1 MPDAHVPQACLDG
14 FEHPL
19 VVSRVLDDQVAA
31 HRDHPAGDGPD
42 VEVVHRGHA
51 GDGRDPVVDV
61 REGDVRGR
69 RLEQHVR
76 ALLYQPPGAAE
87 DQQGDQHRDDWIG
100 LHPPR
105 GQDDHARE
113 QGADRAEQVAHD
125 VEVRAAL
132 VERVVVAAMQ
142 DRGPKGVGRQ
152 SYAGDDQEQRAVH
165 LGGRLEPAVGLEA
178 DTERDHDQGRPV
190 HERRQD
196 LQPQQSERPL
206 RRHRPLCQCRHDERQ
221 TQRGHVGQQVCE
233 PPAHGFGNHH
243 RGRDR
248 QHDLHPP
255 PALLAQRSSMRA
267 LDFQRYR
274 GAHLSPFLRPAS
286 PKSRAVPPP
295 GNTPYVPASMPGPGS
310 ESLGLRLLAVLALV
324 LANAFFVAA
333 EFALV
338 AARRTRIEALVRRG
352 DRRARTVQAAFKDLY
367 RQLSA
372 AQLGITVASILLGYV
387 AEDTVAQV
395 FRDWFAALPPA
406 LEFLARGG
414 VASTVAVALVSFLH
428 VVFGEQAPKAWAITH
443 PERTSRWIAAPLI
456 FFSWITRAFT
466 ALLNWSASRVV
477 RLLGLKGTSAE
488 LEAIP
493 SPEELRMLVEQ
504 SRQRGKLDADDAR
517 LLQGVFE
524 FSEKTAREVMT
535 PRTEMVALPADLTLE
550 EAADQVAVAGRSR
563 YPVYGESLDDILGI
577 VHAKDILAGLRAAK
591 GGGLRA
597 VVRPAMFVPGTREV
611 EDVLA
616 DMKRQKSHLAIVLDE
631 FGGTAGLVTMEDLL
645 EEIVG
650 QIYDE
655 YDRPSG
661 ELRSVPAGVAPT
673 IAGSVPIR
681 EVNSAFGLELG
692 EQDYTTIGGFLF
704 GAIGRLPR
712 PGDQVAVKGAVFEIV
727 EV

>member
-1 MPDAHVPQACLDG
+1 
-14 FEHPL
+14 
-19 VVSRVLDDQVAA
+19 
-31 HRDHPAGDGPD
+31 
-42 VEVVHRGHA
+42 
-51 GDGRDPVVDV
+51 
-61 REGDVRGR
+61 
-69 RLEQHVR
+69 
-76 ALLYQPPGAAE
+76 
-87 DQQGDQHRDDWIG
+87 
-100 LHPPR
+100 
-105 GQDDHARE
+105 
-113 QGADRAEQVAHD
+113 
-125 VEVRAAL
+125 
-132 VERVVVAAMQ
+132 
-142 DRGPKGVGRQ
+142 
-152 SYAGDDQEQRAVH
+152 
-165 LGGRLEPAVGLEA
+165 
-178 DTERDHDQGRPV
+178 
-190 HERRQD
+190 
-196 LQPQQSERPL
+196 
-206 RRHRPLCQCRHDERQ
+206 Q
-221 TQRGHVGQQVCE
+221 TQRGHVGQHVARVGKQGQRVCE

-274 GAHLSPFLRPAS
+274 GAHLSPLLRPAS
-286 PKSRAVPPP
+286 PKYRAVPPP

-352 DRRARTVQAAFKDLY
+352 DRRARTVQAAFKALY

-372 AQLGITVASILLGYV
+372 A
-387 AEDTVAQV
+387 
-395 FRDWFAALPPA
+395 P
-406 LEFLARGG
+406 LAVGSW
-414 VASTVAVALVSFLH
+414 STRPV
-428 VVFGEQAPKAWAITH
+428 TD
-443 PERTSRWIAAPLI
+443 
-456 FFSWITRAFT
+456 
-466 ALLNWSASRVV
+466 LLNWSANRVV
-477 RLLGLKGTSAE
+477 RLLGVKGTSAE
-488 LEAIP
+488 LEAIH

-577 VHAKDILAGLRAAK
+577 VHAKDILAGLRSAK
-591 GGGLRA
+591 GGSLR
-597 VVRPAMFVPGTREV
+597 VVLRPAVFVPGTREV

-616 DMKRQKSHLAIVLDE
+616 DMKRQKIHLAIVLDE

-661 ELRSVPAGVAPT
+661 E
-673 IAGSVPIR
+673 
-681 EVNSAFGLELG
+681 
-692 EQDYTTIGGFLF
+692 
-704 GAIGRLPR
+704 
-712 PGDQVAVKGAVFEIV
+712 
-727 EV
+727 